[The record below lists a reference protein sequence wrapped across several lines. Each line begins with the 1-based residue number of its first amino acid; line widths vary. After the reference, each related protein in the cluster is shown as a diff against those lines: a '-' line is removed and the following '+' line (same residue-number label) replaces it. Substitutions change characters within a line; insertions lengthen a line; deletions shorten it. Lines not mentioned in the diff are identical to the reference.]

1 MVAEVEIAGKESLG
15 EVTADL
21 HVSNTTGSQEVGGV
35 VGRMTPKGG
44 ASELLKLT
52 SIGYEKSPPS
62 DLHLTN
68 GKLYSTAGGTFWV
81 KAVMLLGER

>member
-1 MVAEVEIAGKESLG
+1 
-15 EVTADL
+15 
-21 HVSNTTGSQEVGGV
+21 
-35 VGRMTPKGG
+35 MTPKGG